1 MSVQDDIMA
10 LMSQISGG
18 GNRATT
24 AGKEGADM
32 YERMSD
38 LITDKDKMYQAQRE
52 LSNLY
57 TPDRF
62 GSLEEQMFFDPSTGG
77 GVADVIRKYMDD
89 ARDGVPDYASVLGDE
104 SPPVQIEEMPNPVQ
118 RLPVDVQPL
127 GPAPVDVQPLGP
139 APEPPALDEDAM
151 AAAVLEFGR
160 SGLNKR
166 RVDANN
172 MSSIE
177 NGAVPLRDLLMEQ
190 QGEPM
195 SGGDQLSLM
204 ATLFLPATALPA
216 AAVKIGMRSAQI
228 ANFLRAGSK
237 GEKALRQIIIE
248 RQAAAGPGRARELLE
263 RARSVG
269 NSARSVG
276 NSTQLPK
283 PHQQFGS
290 AGALRS
296 PTDKT
301 MGAASDFRGQ
311 FPGGMYNTGGKI
323 RQSILNR
330 YGRMI

>member
-18 GNRATT
+18 GNRATA

-52 LSNLY
+52 ISNLY

-62 GSLEEQMFFDPSTGG
+62 GSLEEQMFFDPLTGG

-104 SPPVQIEEMPNPVQ
+104 SPPVQIEEMPNPVP
-118 RLPVDVQPL
+118 RL
-127 GPAPVDVQPLGP
+127 PVDVQPLGP
-139 APEPPALDEDAM
+139 APEPPALDEDAV
-151 AAAVLEFGR
+151 AAAVREFGQR
-160 SGLNKR
+160 GLDR
-166 RVDANN
+166 IRVDANN

-195 SGGDQLSLM
+195 SGVDQLSLM
-204 ATLFLPATALPA
+204 SALFLPAAALPA
-216 AAVKIGMRSAQI
+216 AAVQIGMRSAQI
-228 ANFLRAGSK
+228 ANFLRAGPK
-237 GEKALRQIIIE
+237 GVKALRQIILE
-248 RQAAAGPGRARELLE
+248 RQAAAK
-263 RARSVG
+263 
-269 NSARSVG
+269 
-276 NSTQLPK
+276 LPK
-283 PHQQFGS
+283 PHRQFGS
-290 AGALRS
+290 
-296 PTDKT
+296 T
-301 MGAASDFRGQ
+301 GAARQTLARRGTEYDPKMAG
-311 FPGGMYNTGGKI
+311 PGDPMGMARGGKI

>member
-18 GNRATT
+18 GNRATA

-52 LSNLY
+52 ISNLY

-89 ARDGVPDYASVLGDE
+89 ARDGVPDYASVLGNE
-104 SPPVQIEEMPNPVQ
+104 SPPVQIEELPNPVQ

-127 GPAPVDVQPLGP
+127 GSAPVDVQPLGP
-139 APEPPALDEDAM
+139 APKPPALDEDAV
-151 AAAVLEFGR
+151 AAAVREFGQR
-160 SGLNKR
+160 GLDQR
-166 RVDANN
+166 DIAANN

-195 SGGDQLSLM
+195 SGVDQLSLM
-204 ATLFLPATALPA
+204 SALFLPAAALPA
-216 AAVKIGMRSAQI
+216 AAVSIGMKSAQI
-228 ANFLRAGSK
+228 ANFLRAGPK
-237 GEKALRQIIIE
+237 GVKALREIILK
-248 RQAAAGPGRARELLE
+248 RQAAA
-263 RARSVG
+263 
-269 NSARSVG
+269 
-276 NSTQLPK
+276 QLPK

-290 AGALRS
+290 
-296 PTDKT
+296 T
-301 MGAASDFRGQ
+301 GAARQTLARRGTEYDPKMAG
-311 FPGGMYNTGGKI
+311 PGDPMGMARGGKI